1 MKINV
6 HIIAPYESMLLIIK
20 ECVPLFPHLNIQ
32 YSVGDLRQGADIAA
46 TAEKQG
52 ADIIISRGG
61 TAQLIKQ
68 SVTVPVIDMQVS
80 GYDMIRSLMLASNL
94 TDKTAIV
101 GFSNITSGAQA
112 IIDLL
117 DLPIKVFTIQHSDE
131 AAPLI
136 LELRSLDYRQIVG
149 DVITINTTIAYGM
162 KGFLIQSG
170 KESIIKSLEDASLIY
185 GYLHNRND
193 LSLIMESYI
202 LKDKRNLAIYDDDNN
217 KIYEHL
223 TDFAASPLT
232 EDQLS
237 VLNHELHADAN
248 EIIRNYPADNA
259 IIDVNGS
266 VCDIRQKRYKIY
278 AFEKNEIRLFGQ
290 KGVTAHTD
298 IEAEPLAAASRSI
311 SVILDHISSL
321 YHRNEPI
328 WLQGDKGS
336 GKDFVTKYIHQQL
349 SPEGILLTI
358 DFSQFNIH
366 HLSKIPLTNVSTIRL
381 LHIDSV
387 QELEKLTAFMKD
399 CRNQGIRLFV
409 ITEGQAANDRLQP
422 HKISKIMMPVLA
434 ERLDDIQPLT
444 QYFLSYYHQQYGTTA
459 VKIKDDAL
467 HALEQNASH
476 MNIDDLKN
484 LIKQS
489 ALNEKEY
496 VIGLK
501 TIEKVL
507 SIQQTKPFNQL
518 PKGTLK
524 DIEKEVIKMVLL
536 EENNNQSR
544 AAERLGINR
553 ATLWRKLKE

>member
-20 ECVPLFPHLNIQ
+20 ECVPLFPQLNIQ
-32 YSVGDLRQGADIAA
+32 YSVGDLKQGAEIAA
-46 TAEKQG
+46 AAEKQG

-68 SVTVPVIDMQVS
+68 SVTIPVIDMQVS

-136 LELRSLDYRQIVG
+136 LELRSLDYKQIVG

-193 LSLIMESYI
+193 LSAIMELYI
-202 LKDKRNLAIYDDDNN
+202 LKDKRNLAIYDDNNN

-223 TDFAASPLT
+223 SDFAANPLT
-232 EDQLS
+232 DDQLS

-248 EIIRNYPADNA
+248 EIIRNYPIDNA
-259 IIDVNGS
+259 IVDINGS

-278 AFEKNEIRLFGQ
+278 TFEKNEIRLFGQ

-298 IEAEPLAAASRSI
+298 IVTEPLAAASRSI
-311 SVILDHISSL
+311 SVVLDHISSL

-358 DFSQFNIH
+358 DFVPFNIH
-366 HLSKIPLTNVSTIRL
+366 HLGKIPLTNVSTIRL
-381 LHIDSV
+381 LHTDSV

-422 HKISKIMMPVLA
+422 LKLSKIMMPVLA

-467 HALEQNASH
+467 LALEQNASL

-496 VIGLK
+496 VIGLE

-507 SIQQTKPFNQL
+507 SIQKTSQLHHL